1 MTVVPHYAIMWAT
14 KQKEKQMQ
22 TIKVQV
28 RNVFGNDLIYP
39 MCMDSKRFTE
49 LTQTKTLT
57 RDDIKTIKALGF
69 TVDVVA
75 QEL

>member
-1 MTVVPHYAIMWAT
+1 MTVVLYYAIMWET

>member
-1 MTVVPHYAIMWAT
+1 MWET

>member
-1 MTVVPHYAIMWAT
+1 MLYYAIMWET

>member
-1 MTVVPHYAIMWAT
+1 
-14 KQKEKQMQ
+14 MQ

>member
-1 MTVVPHYAIMWAT
+1 
-14 KQKEKQMQ
+14 MQ
-22 TIKVQV
+22 THTRVPTKIRVQV

-39 MCMDSKRFTE
+39 MCINSKRFTE

-57 RDDIKTIKALGF
+57 RDDVKTIKALGF